1 LSSDAVEAND
11 GSSKEIDRRSALK
24 KAAVA
29 AGAAG
34 VVWAAPKVEGLSL
47 RPAYASA
54 GTQGPGNDFPPG
66 GQNFTGN
73 FGFSGN
79 YNMVLGNHGSANF
92 NLSTAFSGSGAPYT
106 ETVTLVSS
114 PAGCSMLLVN
124 FNAPTSADA
133 DGTWG
138 PGVKNENA
146 NVAQQVFDVTSGNPS
161 DPFGASASVTFH
173 CL

>member
-1 LSSDAVEAND
+1 LSSDAVDAN

-79 YNMVLGNHGSANF
+79 YNMVLGQQGSANF
-92 NLSTAFSGSGAPYT
+92 NLSMPFVNSGSPVT
-106 ETVTLVSS
+106 ETVTLVSA
-114 PAGCSMLLVN
+114 PPGCTMQLVN
-124 FNAPTSADA
+124 FNAPVSADA

-138 PGVKNENA
+138 PGVKNETA
-146 NVAQQVFDVTSGNPS
+146 NVAQQVFNVTGGFPS
-161 DPFGASASVTFH
+161 DPTGASASVTFH
-173 CL
+173 CV